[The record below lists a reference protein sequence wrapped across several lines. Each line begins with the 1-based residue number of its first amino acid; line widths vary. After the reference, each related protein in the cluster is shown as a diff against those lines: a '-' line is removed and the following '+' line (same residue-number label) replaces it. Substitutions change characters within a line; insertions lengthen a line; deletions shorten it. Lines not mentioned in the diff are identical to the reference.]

1 MKRAFTLLALL
12 AGIGLI
18 FFGYQYFSPAPTAPR
33 AEMQSSA
40 EIPAGAIVV
49 TLSKD
54 GYSPDTLSV
63 KVGDTVAFRSVAGE
77 LFWPASNLH
86 PSHLVYPEFDPQE
99 PVQSNDVW
107 SFTFTKPGEWKYHDH
122 LAPYYT
128 GVITV
133 TE

>member
-1 MKRAFTLLALL
+1 MKKELSILIVLAVLGVL
-12 AGIGLI
+12 
-18 FFGYQYFSPAPTAPR
+18 FFVYQYFSTQGAPVPETKPTA
-33 AEMQSSA
+33 Q
-40 EIPAGAIVV
+40 IPEGAVVV
-49 TLSKD
+49 TLGKD
-54 GYSPDTLSV
+54 GFSPDELSI
-63 KVGDTVAFRSVAGE
+63 KAGDTVTFKTVTGE

-86 PSHLVYPEFDPQE
+86 PSHLVYPEFDPTE
-99 PVQSNDVW
+99 PIQPNAVW